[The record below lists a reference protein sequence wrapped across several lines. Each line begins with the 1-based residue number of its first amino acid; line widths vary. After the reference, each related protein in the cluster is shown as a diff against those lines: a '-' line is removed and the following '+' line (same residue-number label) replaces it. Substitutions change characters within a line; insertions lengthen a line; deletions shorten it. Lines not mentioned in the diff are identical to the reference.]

1 MSGGIAYAL
10 AALVCYGIGDLIYKR
25 AAAAGLK
32 PEYFLMVQAWC
43 FCPAILFYAWGTGN
57 LHLEPAALWGCLAG
71 LFVLVGFY
79 NYVRSLRVGAVSI
92 VAPVFRLNFIITAA
106 LAILWLSEPLTASKA
121 AGFLLALLAAWLL
134 LGGAAPL
141 GSADPLLARRPLLQ
155 VTLATLAVGVA
166 NFCYKLGLIAGA
178 TPETMLAAQAV
189 VFSSLLTATTF
200 AVNGTIRPA
209 RGLFRHSLPAAIVL
223 VAASL
228 FLLHGLQ
235 RGDASVVVPIAQM
248 GFVIAAVLGIA
259 FFGETLSLRKIA
271 GLCVATAALAALT
284 LG

>member
-57 LHLEPAALWGCLAG
+57 LHLEPAALWGCLV
-71 LFVLVGFY
+71 VLVGFY

-248 GFVIAAVLGIA
+248 GFVIAA
-259 FFGETLSLRKIA
+259 
-271 GLCVATAALAALT
+271 
-284 LG
+284 